1 MDSACHLAVV
11 PFLLDW
17 RERVPAAGRHT
28 PGLATRREDTL
39 QRNDERYS
47 QVRLLN
53 IDREAAPCRAG
64 DEWGHGL
71 V

>member
-1 MDSACHLAVV
+1 MAKLDIHYLGMGGACHFAVV
-11 PFLLDW
+11 RFC
-17 RERVPAAGRHT
+17 T
-28 PGLATRREDTL
+28 IGLATRREDTL
-39 QRNDERYS
+39 QRNDERYG

-53 IDREAAPCRAG
+53 IYRYVVPYRAR